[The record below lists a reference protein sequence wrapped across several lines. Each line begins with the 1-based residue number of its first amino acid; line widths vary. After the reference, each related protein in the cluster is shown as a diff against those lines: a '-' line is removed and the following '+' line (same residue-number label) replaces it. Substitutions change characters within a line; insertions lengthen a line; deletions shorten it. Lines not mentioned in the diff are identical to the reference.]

1 MHRPRPVTA
10 LLVEGFA
17 SRLSFGV
24 LTFALPLYALQLGM
38 SIAAIG
44 FLSAF
49 AGIVSVSLKPVT
61 GTFAD
66 RWGVRRTL
74 LAALM
79 ARSLLCLG
87 YVVATAPA
95 QLFAVRGVHG
105 VSDALRDPA
114 VHAMI
119 AENGS
124 KRSMASTFAWYQ
136 TAKTTAG
143 SLGKTLAG
151 LLLATTL
158 GFPLAFTVAFGLSLL
173 PVFFIAAA
181 MRPRVREQTGI
192 KTLPPPQEPP
202 SRGDVPAEPSG
213 HPPGT
218 LAYAALGFLVAGTAS
233 MLNALFPIL
242 ATEYAGLSTAQAG
255 LVYLL
260 GPAAALTGPVW
271 GWVADRVSRPLVLAV
286 RGVANVTSSLVY
298 LVAPNPVGV
307 WSGKALDDVGKA
319 AFRPAWGSLM
329 ADVANRDPRT
339 RARAMGY
346 LTAGE
351 DAGTIVAPI
360 AAGLLWTY
368 WGIPVLLLARIV
380 VAAVS
385 EVYSLRLERR
395 QRRWRD
401 AESSA
406 SDASRRLSDANAARS
421 PGRSDVAP
429 PRPTPPECR

>member
-1 MHRPRPVTA
+1 
-10 LLVEGFA
+10 
-17 SRLSFGV
+17 
-24 LTFALPLYALQLGM
+24 M

-44 FLSAF
+44 LLSAF
-49 AGIVSVSLKPVT
+49 AGVVSVALKPFT
-61 GTFAD
+61 GTLAD

-74 LAALM
+74 LWALL

-119 AENGS
+119 AESGG

-143 SLGKTLAG
+143 SVGKSLSG
-151 LLLATTL
+151 LLLATAL
-158 GFPLAFTVAFGLSLL
+158 GFPLAFAVAFGLSVL
-173 PVFFIAAA
+173 PMFAVAAA
-181 MRPRVREQTGI
+181 RRPSPADVADSAGASS
-192 KTLPPPQEPP
+192 PPEPDPSTSDVPP
-202 SRGDVPAEPSG
+202 SGNA
-213 HPPGT
+213 PGVR
-218 LAYAALGFLVAGTAS
+218 AYAGLGFLVAGTAS
-233 MLNALFPIL
+233 MLSALFPII
-242 ATEYAGLSTAQAG
+242 AVEYAGLSAAEAG
-255 LVYLL
+255 LLYLL

-271 GWVADRVSRPLVLAV
+271 GRVADRVSRPLVLAV

-298 LVAPNPVGV
+298 LLAPNPAGV
-307 WSGKALDDVGKA
+307 WTGKALDDVGKA

-329 ADVANRDPRT
+329 ADVANRDPRS
-339 RARAMGY
+339 RARVMGF

-360 AAGLLWTY
+360 VAGLLWAY
-368 WGIPVLLLARIV
+368 WGIPVLLLTRVA

-385 EVYSLRLERR
+385 EVYALALERR
-395 QRRWRD
+395 QRATRP
-401 AESSA
+401 AGPSAAGASS
-406 SDASRRLSDANAARS
+406 DTAAPLTR
-421 PGRSDVAP
+421 
-429 PRPTPPECR
+429 

>member
-1 MHRPRPVTA
+1 MRRPGPVTA

-24 LTFALPLYALQLGM
+24 LMFALPLYALELGM

-44 FLSAF
+44 LLSAL
-49 AGIVSVSLKPVT
+49 AGIVSVALKPVT
-61 GTFAD
+61 GSLAD

-74 LAALM
+74 LWALM

-87 YVVATAPA
+87 YVFATAPA
-95 QLFAVRGVHG
+95 QLFVVRGVHG
-105 VSDALRDPA
+105 ASDALRDPA

-124 KRSMASTFAWYQ
+124 QRSMASTFAWYQ
-136 TAKTTAG
+136 TAKSIAG

-151 LLLATTL
+151 LLLATAL
-158 GFPLAFTVAFGLSLL
+158 GFPVAFTVAFGLSLL
-173 PVFFIAAA
+173 PVLFLAVATR
-181 MRPRVREQTGI
+181 RPASGEGEFTPAPPAPSPGGGERTPSA
-192 KTLPPPQEPP
+192 PPP
-202 SRGDVPAEPSG
+202 GM
-213 HPPGT
+213 
-218 LAYAALGFLVAGTAS
+218 LAYAGLGFLVAGTAS

-260 GPAAALTGPVW
+260 GPAAALTGPLW

-298 LVAPNPVGV
+298 LVAPNPAGV
-307 WSGKALDDVGKA
+307 WTGKALDDVGKA

-339 RARAMGY
+339 RARAMGL

-351 DAGTIVAPI
+351 DAGAIVAPV

-368 WGIPVLLLARIV
+368 WGVPVVLLARIL
-380 VAAVS
+380 VAALS

-395 QRRWRD
+395 ER
-401 AESSA
+401 AVP
-406 SDASRRLSDANAARS
+406 AR
-421 PGRSDVAP
+421 PGRVGALKA
-429 PRPTPPECR
+429 

>member
-1 MHRPRPVTA
+1 MRRPGPVTA

-24 LTFALPLYALQLGM
+24 LMFALPLYALELGM

-44 FLSAF
+44 LLSAL
-49 AGIVSVSLKPVT
+49 AGIVALALKPVT
-61 GTFAD
+61 GSLAD

-74 LAALM
+74 LWALM

-87 YVVATAPA
+87 YVFATAPA
-95 QLFAVRGVHG
+95 QLFVVRGVHG
-105 VSDALRDPA
+105 ASDALRDPA

-124 KRSMASTFAWYQ
+124 QRSMASTFAWYQ
-136 TAKTTAG
+136 TAKSTAG
-143 SLGKTLAG
+143 SLGKALAG
-151 LLLATTL
+151 LLLATAL

-173 PVFFIAAA
+173 PVLFLAAA
-181 MRPRVREQTGI
+181 TRPPVSREGES
-192 KTLPPPQEPP
+192 PPPQP
-202 SRGDVPAEPSG
+202 SPSAGEGERTPSG
-213 HPPGT
+213 HPPGM
-218 LAYAALGFLVAGTAS
+218 LAYAGLGFLVAGTAS
-233 MLNALFPIL
+233 MLNALFPVL

-260 GPAAALTGPVW
+260 GPAAALTGPLW

-286 RGVANVTSSLVY
+286 RGVANVASSLIY
-298 LVAPNPVGV
+298 LVAPNPAGV
-307 WSGKALDDVGKA
+307 WTGKALDDVGKA

-339 RARAMGY
+339 RARAMGF

-351 DAGTIVAPI
+351 DAGTIVAPV

-368 WGIPVLLLARIV
+368 WGVPVVLLVRIL

-395 QRRWRD
+395 ERRSRAAAASPSD
-401 AESSA
+401 PEMTSA
-406 SDASRRLSDANAARS
+406 A
-421 PGRSDVAP
+421 GQ
-429 PRPTPPECR
+429 T

>member
-24 LTFALPLYALQLGM
+24 LTFALPLYALHLGM
-38 SIAAIG
+38 SVAAIG

-49 AGIVSVSLKPVT
+49 AAVVSVALKPVT
-61 GTFAD
+61 GSLAD

-74 LAALM
+74 LWALM

-87 YVVATAPA
+87 YVVATTPP

-119 AENGS
+119 AESGS

-143 SLGKTLAG
+143 SIGKSLAG
-151 LLLATTL
+151 LLLATAL
-158 GFPLAFTVAFGLSLL
+158 GFPLAFAVAFGLSLL
-173 PVFFIAAA
+173 PVLFLAAA
-181 MRPRVREQTGI
+181 TRPPVPGVPRAQAS
-192 KTLPPPQEPP
+192 PPQ
-202 SRGDVPAEPSG
+202 DVASPADAGQAPAG

-218 LAYAALGFLVAGTAS
+218 LAYAGLGFLVAGTAS
-233 MLNALFPIL
+233 MLNALFPVL
-242 ATEYAGLSTAQAG
+242 AVEYAGLSTAQAG
-255 LVYLL
+255 LVYLVT
-260 GPAAALTGPVW
+260 PAAALTGPVW
-271 GWVADRVSRPLVLAV
+271 GWLADRVSRPLVLAV
-286 RGVANVTSSLVY
+286 RGFANVVSLLVY

-307 WSGKALDDVGKA
+307 WTGKALDDVGKA

-339 RARAMGY
+339 RARAMGF

-351 DAGTIVAPI
+351 DAGTIAAPI

-368 WGIPVLLLARIV
+368 WGVPVLLLARIL
-380 VAAVS
+380 VAALS

-395 QRRWRD
+395 QRRWQAAVASAGDTADTVND
-401 AESSA
+401 AT
-406 SDASRRLSDANAARS
+406 AARS
-421 PGRSDVAP
+421 PARSVAAP
-429 PRPTPPECR
+429 QHRAPRASR

>member
-1 MHRPRPVTA
+1 MRRPGPVPA

-24 LTFALPLYALQLGM
+24 LMFALPLYALELGM

-44 FLSAF
+44 LLSAL
-49 AGIVSVSLKPVT
+49 AGIVSVALKPVT
-61 GTFAD
+61 GSLAD

-74 LAALM
+74 LWALM

-87 YVVATAPA
+87 YVFATAPA
-95 QLFAVRGVHG
+95 QLFVVRGVHG
-105 VSDALRDPA
+105 ASDALRDPA

-124 KRSMASTFAWYQ
+124 QRSMASTFAWYQ
-136 TAKTTAG
+136 TAKSIAG

-151 LLLATTL
+151 LLLATAL

-173 PVFFIAAA
+173 PVLFLAVATR
-181 MRPRVREQTGI
+181 RPASGEGEFTPAPPAPSPGGGERTPSA
-192 KTLPPPQEPP
+192 PPP
-202 SRGDVPAEPSG
+202 GM
-213 HPPGT
+213 
-218 LAYAALGFLVAGTAS
+218 LAYAGLGFLVAGTAS

-260 GPAAALTGPVW
+260 GPAAALTGPLW

-298 LVAPNPVGV
+298 LVAPNPAGV
-307 WSGKALDDVGKA
+307 WTGKALDDVGKA

-339 RARAMGY
+339 RARAMGL

-351 DAGTIVAPI
+351 DAGAIVAPV

-368 WGIPVLLLARIV
+368 WGVPVVLLARIL
-380 VAAVS
+380 VAALS

-395 QRRWRD
+395 ER
-401 AESSA
+401 AVP
-406 SDASRRLSDANAARS
+406 AR
-421 PGRSDVAP
+421 PGGVGALKA
-429 PRPTPPECR
+429 

>member
-1 MHRPRPVTA
+1 MRRPGPVTA

-24 LTFALPLYALQLGM
+24 LMFALPLYALELGM

-44 FLSAF
+44 LLSAL
-49 AGIVSVSLKPVT
+49 AGIVSVALKPVT
-61 GTFAD
+61 GSLAD

-74 LAALM
+74 LWALM

-87 YVVATAPA
+87 YVFATAPA
-95 QLFAVRGVHG
+95 QLFVVRGVHG
-105 VSDALRDPA
+105 ASDALRDPA

-124 KRSMASTFAWYQ
+124 QRSMASTFAWYQ
-136 TAKTTAG
+136 TAKSIAG

-151 LLLATTL
+151 LLLATAL
-158 GFPLAFTVAFGLSLL
+158 GFPVAFTVAFGLSLL
-173 PVFFIAAA
+173 PVLFLAVATR
-181 MRPRVREQTGI
+181 RPASGEGEFTPAPPAPSPGGGERTPSA
-192 KTLPPPQEPP
+192 PPP
-202 SRGDVPAEPSG
+202 GM
-213 HPPGT
+213 
-218 LAYAALGFLVAGTAS
+218 LAYAGLGFLVAGTAS

-260 GPAAALTGPVW
+260 GPAAALTGPMW

-298 LVAPNPVGV
+298 LVAPNPAGV
-307 WSGKALDDVGKA
+307 WTGKALDDVGKA

-339 RARAMGY
+339 RARAMGL

-351 DAGTIVAPI
+351 DAGAIVAPV

-368 WGIPVLLLARIV
+368 WGVPVVLLARIL
-380 VAAVS
+380 VAALS

-395 QRRWRD
+395 ER
-401 AESSA
+401 AVP
-406 SDASRRLSDANAARS
+406 AR
-421 PGRSDVAP
+421 PGRVGALKA
-429 PRPTPPECR
+429 

>member
-1 MHRPRPVTA
+1 MRRPRPVTA
-10 LLVEGFA
+10 LLVEGFT

-24 LTFALPLYALQLGM
+24 LMFALPLYALEQGM

-49 AGIVSVSLKPVT
+49 AGIVSVSLKPIT
-61 GTFAD
+61 GTLAD

-74 LAALM
+74 LWAMTL
-79 ARSLLCLG
+79 RSLLCLG
-87 YVVATAPA
+87 YIVATAPA

-143 SLGKTLAG
+143 SLGKALAG
-151 LLLATTL
+151 LLLATAV
-158 GFPLAFTVAFGLSLL
+158 GFPLAFVVAFGLSLL
-173 PVFFIAAA
+173 PVLFLAAA
-181 MRPRVREQTGI
+181 TRPPAPIQPRAKSPARHEAPSTGEV
-192 KTLPPPQEPP
+192 EPTP
-202 SRGDVPAEPSG
+202 TRRPSG
-213 HPPGT
+213 T
-218 LAYAALGFLVAGTAS
+218 LGYAGLGFLVAGTAS

-255 LVYLL
+255 LVYLV
-260 GPAAALTGPVW
+260 GPAAALTGPLW

-298 LVAPNPVGV
+298 LVAPNPAGV
-307 WSGKALDDVGKA
+307 WTGKALDDVGKA

-339 RARAMGY
+339 RARAMGF

-351 DAGTIVAPI
+351 DAGTIVGPI

-368 WGIPVLLLARIV
+368 WGIPILLLARIV
-380 VAAVS
+380 MAALS

-395 QRRWRD
+395 QRRWRTPD
-401 AESSA
+401 SSA
-406 SDASRRLSDANAARS
+406 SDTLETRCGAIVARAPGQSAGAPKQQVPPAS
-421 PGRSDVAP
+421 
-429 PRPTPPECR
+429 C

>member
-1 MHRPRPVTA
+1 MRRPGPVTA

-24 LTFALPLYALQLGM
+24 LMFALPLYALELGM

-44 FLSAF
+44 LLSAL
-49 AGIVSVSLKPVT
+49 AGIVSVALKPVT
-61 GTFAD
+61 GSLAD

-74 LAALM
+74 LWALM

-87 YVVATAPA
+87 YVFATAPA
-95 QLFAVRGVHG
+95 QLFVVRGVHG
-105 VSDALRDPA
+105 ASDALRDPA

-124 KRSMASTFAWYQ
+124 QRSMASTFAWYQ
-136 TAKTTAG
+136 TAKSIAG

-151 LLLATTL
+151 LLLATAL
-158 GFPLAFTVAFGLSLL
+158 GFPVAFTVAFGLSLL
-173 PVFFIAAA
+173 PVLFLAVATR
-181 MRPRVREQTGI
+181 RPASGEGESTPAPPAPSPGGGERTPSA
-192 KTLPPPQEPP
+192 PPP
-202 SRGDVPAEPSG
+202 GM
-213 HPPGT
+213 
-218 LAYAALGFLVAGTAS
+218 LAYAGLGFLVAGTAS

-260 GPAAALTGPVW
+260 GPAAALTGPMW

-298 LVAPNPVGV
+298 LVAPNPAGV
-307 WSGKALDDVGKA
+307 WTGKALDDVGKA

-339 RARAMGY
+339 RARAMGL

-351 DAGTIVAPI
+351 DAGAIVAPV

-368 WGIPVLLLARIV
+368 WGVPVVLLARIL
-380 VAAVS
+380 VAALS

-395 QRRWRD
+395 ER
-401 AESSA
+401 AVP
-406 SDASRRLSDANAARS
+406 AR
-421 PGRSDVAP
+421 PGRVGALKA
-429 PRPTPPECR
+429 